1 MEPTLFTTM
10 DQAPRVYAGP
20 LRILMVE
27 DSEIDAEL
35 ILNDLRRGRY
45 EIEAKRVEDETSLRR
60 VLETFSPDLIL
71 ADYRLP
77 NFDGCAAMR
86 IAREYKPGIPLIFV
100 SGAIGEERAV
110 ELLKSGATDYVLK
123 HRLERLP
130 IAVHRAMEEMAEREA
145 RHKAEAELRTLNQ
158 QLEQRVVER
167 TRELTE
173 KTRLLLEELRMARQL
188 QLAIL
193 PQRFPTVPASAGQDQ
208 SAVRFLS
215 FYQPSAAVSG
225 DFFEVLQLSDTTLGL
240 LVCDVMGHDVRAAL
254 VTGMLRALVQELG
267 AVAADPGAML
277 AHLNRSLAGILRQAD
292 TTMFAT
298 ACYLVAD
305 IANQQLHYANA
316 GHPQPIHVKRLRGE
330 VSVLNANGSGGPAL
344 GLLRDS
350 KYGTCTRR
358 LEPGDFLML
367 FTDGL
372 YEIEDP
378 TTREPFR
385 VERIIQVAKNRV
397 RQPASEVFYGLL
409 EEARHFASDG
419 GFEDDVCLLGMEV
432 RE

>member
-1 MEPTLFTTM
+1 MEQTFFTAM
-10 DQAPRVYAGP
+10 DRGENP

-27 DSEIDAEL
+27 DSAIDAEL
-35 ILNDLRRGRY
+35 ILDDLRRGNLCF
-45 EIEAKRVEDETSLRR
+45 EAKRVEDEQALRN
-60 VLETFSPDLIL
+60 VFEVFSPDLIL

-77 NFDGCAAMR
+77 NFDGCSAMR

-110 ELLKSGATDYVLK
+110 ELLKAGATDYVLK

-130 IAVHRAMEEMAEREA
+130 LAVHRAMEEMAEREA
-145 RHKAEAELRTLNQ
+145 RQKAEKELRTLNQ
-158 QLEQRVVER
+158 QLELRVVER

-193 PQRFPTVPASAGQDQ
+193 PQRFPTVPADASADQ

-267 AVAADPGAML
+267 SVAADPGAML

-305 IANQQLHYANA
+305 LANRQLLYANA
-316 GHPQPIHVKRLRGE
+316 GHPQPLHVKRQRGE
-330 VSVLNANGSGGPAL
+330 VNILNSNRHGGPAL

-350 KYGTCTRR
+350 RYGTCTSS
-358 LEPGDFLML
+358 LESGDFLML

-372 YEIEDP
+372 FEIEHP
-378 TTREPFR
+378 ATHEPFR
-385 VERIIQVAKNRV
+385 IERVLEVAKNRV
-397 RQPASEVFYGLL
+397 RQPASELFYGLL
-409 EEARHFASDG
+409 EEARHFASDN

-432 RE
+432 RG